1 MLVFGTFIPDS
12 RFAGRSPLISL
23 TNLLIARFGSP
34 GRFGSSGRGSWN
46 GYNAGHDEDD
56 DAGGA
61 E

>member
-46 GYNAGHDEDD
+46 GSGQTAGQREQSKTCK
-56 DAGGA
+56 
-61 E
+61 